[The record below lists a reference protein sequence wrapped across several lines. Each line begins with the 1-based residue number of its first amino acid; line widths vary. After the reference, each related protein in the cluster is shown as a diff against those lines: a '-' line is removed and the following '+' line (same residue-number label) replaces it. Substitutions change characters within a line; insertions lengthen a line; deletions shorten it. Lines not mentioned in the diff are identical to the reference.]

1 MLKRRVLLSSLVLL
15 FMINVQGNP
24 LFIEGIPSLEK
35 NMVPGIGAFPEGESR
50 CDGRQDPAG
59 QKAKWEELM
68 AKSADLARQG
78 KYDEAL
84 PVALEAVR
92 AAAATFGSTHSNVA
106 TSLNDLAQLY
116 HKLGKYTEAELLLR
130 RALAIYEKALGPDH
144 LYLATSMNNLAKLY
158 YDQGKYAE
166 AEPLYRRGLE
176 ITEKVRGPEHPDV
189 GSSLNDL
196 ATLYMTQG
204 RYAEAEPLFKRCLT
218 IKEKTYGPDDPHLAT
233 TLNNLAALYDQQGK
247 YAEAEPLYLRSLTI
261 REKAYGPDHPD
272 VADSLNNLA
281 VLYYEQGKYAEAEP
295 LFKRTLAIYEK
306 ILGPEH
312 PDLAN
317 GLNNLAELYR
327 KRGRYADAMPL
338 YQRSLAIREK
348 ALGPNHPDVAVSL
361 ITLAQLFE
369 DQGNYAGAE
378 PLLTRALAIREKAL
392 GPDTPSVA
400 VILSSIASLYRKQ
413 GQYAQAEPLY
423 NRSLT
428 INEKALGPDHPAVAN
443 SLNSLAALYD
453 EQGKY
458 AEEEPLYKRSLA
470 IREKALGPGHPDVA
484 TGLNNLAALYDRQGR
499 YAEAEPLYRRA
510 LAIDERAFGPEH
522 PVLASDLSDLAVLY
536 WSQGKYSEA
545 EPLYKRSLAIREKTL
560 GPDHPDVALGLNNLA
575 ALYMSRGKYSEAA
588 PLHKRSLAIREK
600 ALGPDHPDVAQS
612 LNNLAELYIRLGNY
626 ADAEPLLKR
635 SLAIREKA
643 LGQGHTDVAIS
654 LNSLA
659 SLYVRQGK
667 YAEAEPLLKRSLEI
681 YEKALGPDHRDVAS
695 ILSSLAALYW
705 SQGKYAEA
713 EPFFERG
720 LQNLS
725 RQFEY
730 SFTYMT
736 EKDRLQFLDTVKSYF
751 PAYLSFSYAYRQEDP
766 ALVGKMYDVV
776 LWQKGLVVSSVAA
789 LRAKIEASGDKDAL
803 ALLERLTAKKAQLAK
818 LLTAQPT
825 DREVWRRSVAR
836 LEDEANDLEKELVR
850 RSTALAEEKKL
861 ARLTWRDVQKA
872 LKSGEAAVEIVRFR
886 VHDGKKWTDRTEY
899 VALILTPETTA
910 APMLVSIGEA
920 KKLEGTPL
928 REYRRLVGPDK
939 PRALSARAS
948 FYEAFWKPLEPAFGG
963 AKRVYF
969 SPDGALSQVSL
980 AVLPR
985 SDGRLL
991 VDDYDLRIVSSTKDL
1006 LRERHPS
1013 ASNTAVLIGNPEFAL
1028 AEVAQRTAAQSL
1040 LKTGLAEPVL
1050 MAGTGRGMRS
1060 RELGG
1065 TALPPLPGTAAELKA
1080 ADSLLEKRHWSVDV
1094 FTGTNALEESVKRV
1108 RSPRLLHVATHGF
1121 FEPDQKVKDGDL
1133 TADQPSGMEDPM
1145 LRSGLYFAGADR
1157 ALSGEAPA
1165 PDLEDGV
1172 LTSYEASGL
1181 NLQGT
1186 ELVILSACETGR
1198 GEEAA
1203 GEGVF
1208 GLRRALQ
1215 VAGAEAV
1222 LMTMWSVP
1230 DQETQELMVLFYEK
1244 WLAGKSKSA
1253 ALREAQLEMRKRV
1266 KARYGEDLPLFWG
1279 AFVLVGR

>member
-92 AAAATFGSTHSNVA
+92 AAAATFGSTHPNVA

-218 IKEKTYGPDDPHLAT
+218 IKEKTYGPEDPHLAT

-400 VILSSIASLYRKQ
+400 VILSSLASLYRKQ

-458 AEEEPLYKRSLA
+458 AEE
-470 IREKALGPGHPDVA
+470 
-484 TGLNNLAALYDRQGR
+484 
-499 YAEAEPLYRRA
+499 
-510 LAIDERAFGPEH
+510 
-522 PVLASDLSDLAVLY
+522 
-536 WSQGKYSEA
+536 

-667 YAEAEPLLKRSLEI
+667 YDEAEPLLKRSLEI

-766 ALVGKMYDVV
+766 ALVGRMYDVV

-825 DREVWRRSVAR
+825 DREVWQRSVAR

-910 APMLVSIGEA
+910 APILVSIGEA

-1013 ASNTAVLIGNPEFAL
+1013 ASNTAVLIGNPQFAL